1 MSNYSIK
8 TAESAVKQDKNGR
21 NYKTVTF
28 LEVVMMN
35 TPFGIVQKPATQS
48 RSNKINCYEKN
59 YLNETPD
66 IGYNDPIFNAAKP
79 TAGGLFQGSIETRQ
93 VEAYE
98 IPDSEGTMR
107 TVNTFTTVVFGD
119 TESPAYE
126 TVVKAAFKS
135 KGHEVLEAATAL
147 AKTEVPAF

>member
-8 TAESAVKQDKNGR
+8 TAESAVKQDKNKR

-59 YLNETPD
+59 YLNE
-66 IGYNDPIFNAAKP
+66 IK
-79 TAGGLFQGSIETRQ
+79 LL
-93 VEAYE
+93 
-98 IPDSEGTMR
+98 
-107 TVNTFTTVVFGD
+107 
-119 TESPAYE
+119 
-126 TVVKAAFKS
+126 K
-135 KGHEVLEAATAL
+135 VLESHTVFC
-147 AKTEVPAF
+147 KS